1 MMNVY
6 FARVTIQNPLIADVP
21 YPTYATIEA
30 VNETEAK
37 GRFIKY
43 LQEAYGKCREVHV
56 DLKSIII
63 YPFIR

>member
-1 MMNVY
+1 MNVY
-6 FARVTIQNPLIADVP
+6 FARVTILNTLIAGVP

-30 VNETEAK
+30 GTEAEAK
-37 GRFIKY
+37 QKFLTH

>member
-1 MMNVY
+1 MNVY
-6 FARVTIQNPLIADVP
+6 FARVTIQSPLISEVP

-30 VNETEAK
+30 DTEAGAK
-37 GRFIKY
+37 QKFIAH

-56 DLKSIII
+56 DLKSIIV